1 MRKVLLLRTSGNLLG
16 AERVILE
23 VAKHFPSLGY
33 KPIIGIP
40 YEQSEPVPSF
50 AKVAKAQGYEVVLFP
65 LKSAFDFKVV
75 KEINKLVVENDIDI
89 IHSHGYREDFYA
101 IFSKTKAK
109 LVATNHLWK
118 RTTLRL
124 RVYAALDAY
133 LLKRFQAI
141 IAVSLP
147 VKSDMLNAGIKEE
160 KVTVVANGIDPDNY
174 KPVINV
180 SEVKHAL
187 NIPQDKI
194 VVGTLSSLT
203 VEKGI
208 DYGLKAF
215 ASVSSKVPNL
225 HLLVVG
231 AGEESKSLI
240 SLTEQLGLGH
250 AVTFAGRRDDV
261 SSVLR
266 VMDVFMLPSL
276 AEGLPMALLE
286 AMASENAIVAT
297 SVGDVPK
304 VVTPQCGVLVQPS
317 DVDALSDALFEI
329 VKDADTIKNYGKA
342 ARQRVIDN
350 FSSLAMAK
358 ANATIYD
365 NLFK

>member
-50 AKVAKAQGYEVVLFP
+50 AKVAKAQGYEVVLFS

-75 KEINKLVVENDIDI
+75 KEINKLVAENDIDI

-101 IFSKTKAK
+101 IFSRTKAK

-124 RVYAALDAY
+124 KVYAALDAY

-160 KVTVVANGIDPDNY
+160 KITVVANGIDPDNY
-174 KPVINV
+174 TPINNV
-180 SEVKHAL
+180 FKVKHAL

-194 VVGTLSSLT
+194 IVGTLSSLT

-208 DYGLKAF
+208 NYGLKAF

-231 AGEESKSLI
+231 AGEESKSLM
-240 SLTEQLGLGH
+240 SLTEQLGLGD

-317 DVDALSDALFEI
+317 DVDALSDGLFEI

-342 ARQRVIDN
+342 ARQRVIDS
-350 FSSLAMAK
+350 FSSIAMAK